1 MEQVRSFVAVELP
14 EELKDEL
21 IELNGRLK
29 SGGHPGVRWV
39 DPRGIHLTLK
49 FLGDVAVN
57 RLDDITA
64 ALVEATRE
72 IPTFQ
77 LEVGGLG
84 VFPNPRRVRVAWV
97 GISGEI
103 DRLQQLQQR
112 VELSLVKIGFPAES
126 RKFTPHLTLARV
138 REQVSPEDRQS
149 FGHFIESTE
158 FKAKC
163 NIVAD
168 TVFLMRSQLTRQG
181 AIYSRLSSVG
191 LGGD

>member
-1 MEQVRSFVAVELP
+1 MERVRSFVAVELP
-14 EELKDEL
+14 EELKNEL

-29 SGGHPGVRWV
+29 SGGHAGVRWV

-72 IPTFQ
+72 LPTFQ

-84 VFPNPRRVRVAWV
+84 VFPNPRRVRVVWV

-103 DRLQQLQQR
+103 DRLQLLQQR
-112 VELSLVKIGFPAES
+112 VESSLVKIGFPAES
-126 RKFTPHLTLARV
+126 RQFTPHLTLARV
-138 REQVSPEDRQS
+138 RDQISPDERQS
-149 FGHFIESTE
+149 FGHFIESTAFE
-158 FKAKC
+158 AKC